1 MKLIFRW
8 HYKFII
14 LVILA
19 LATACLGAD
28 DLPLQQGLLWQISKP
43 GRTPS
48 YLFGTIHSEDTR
60 VNQLPTLVNSLF
72 EQADSASFELLMD
85 IPTLLKSASAMFFTG
100 EQSLDQ
106 LLDKTMYNQVV
117 KALNQ
122 QSMPADVVNRLK
134 PWAVIAMLNAPPAKT
149 GEFLD
154 LLLYRKAQQ
163 LKIPTYGLEKVE
175 EQLRVFESLS
185 LEEQVILLQ
194 ETLAQLEQMPKIFD
208 KLHELYLQRNLT
220 ALMQFSTEYM
230 QPSHSN
236 HDQLVKNFYKK
247 LVDDR
252 NIKMVKRMQPRLQ
265 EGNAFIAVG
274 ALHLP
279 GNQGIIK
286 LLQAQG
292 YQVLALY

>member
-1 MKLIFRW
+1 
-8 HYKFII
+8 
-14 LVILA
+14 
-19 LATACLGAD
+19 
-28 DLPLQQGLLWQISKP
+28 
-43 GRTPS
+43 
-48 YLFGTIHSEDTR
+48 
-60 VNQLPTLVNSLF
+60 
-72 EQADSASFELLMD
+72 
-85 IPTLLKSASAMFFTG
+85 MFFTG
-100 EQSLDQ
+100 KQSLEQ
-106 LLDKTMYNQVV
+106 LLDKDIYNQVIN
-117 KALNQ
+117 AMNQ
-122 QSMPADVVNRLK
+122 QGMPADVAKRLK

-185 LEEQVILLQ
+185 LEEQVILLR
-194 ETLAQLEQMPKIFD
+194 ETLAQVDQLPKIFD

-230 QPSHSN
+230 QPSDFH
-236 HDQLVKNFYKK
+236 HEKLVKTFYKK

-252 NIKMVKRMQPRLQ
+252 NVKMVERMQKRLQ
-265 EGNAFIAVG
+265 DGNAFIAVG

-279 GNQGIIK
+279 GSHGIIK

>member
-1 MKLIFRW
+1 MRLFYRW
-8 HYKFII
+8 YYKFTV
-14 LVILA
+14 LLMAA
-19 LATACLGAD
+19 LATTCLWAD
-28 DLPLQQGLLWQISKP
+28 DLSSQQGLLWQISKP
-43 GRTPS
+43 GNTPS

-60 VNQLPTLVNSLF
+60 VNQLPTLVNSFF

-100 EQSLDQ
+100 EQSLEQ
-106 LLDKTMYNQVV
+106 LLDEDLYNQVIN
-117 KALNQ
+117 ALNQ
-122 QSMPADVVNRLK
+122 QGMPADVAKRLK
-134 PWAVIAMLNAPPAKT
+134 PWAVIAMLNAPPTKT

-175 EQLRVFESLS
+175 EQLHVFDSLS
-185 LEEQVILLQ
+185 LEEQVILLR
-194 ETLAQLEQMPKIFD
+194 ETLAQFEQMPKIFD

-230 QPSHSN
+230 QLNHSSYEK
-236 HDQLVKNFYKK
+236 LVKNFYKK

-252 NIKMVKRMQPRLQ
+252 NVKMVKRMQKRLQ

-279 GNQGIIK
+279 GKNGIIK